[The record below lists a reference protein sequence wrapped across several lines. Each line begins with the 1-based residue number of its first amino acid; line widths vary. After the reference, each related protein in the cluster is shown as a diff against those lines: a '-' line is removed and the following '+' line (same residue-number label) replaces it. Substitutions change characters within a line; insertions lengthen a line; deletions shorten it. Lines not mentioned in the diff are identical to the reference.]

1 MTAQHLLFLLGVP
14 FFSVVVSAL
23 ARRFDL
29 NGPLVLVVVGLLV
42 SVAPFIPDYDLEP
55 EFVLMILLPPLLYQA
70 AVETS
75 VPSLRDNWS
84 AVLILSVGMALVTT
98 LLTGFAMHWLIPG
111 MPLDQRRGLPPGAAP
126 AGPRRGLHGAAL
138 GGAAV
143 PAETT
148 RAGHPLRP
156 ALVGLQ
162 VAQ

>member
-42 SVAPFIPDYDLEP
+42 SV
-55 EFVLMILLPPLLYQA
+55 
-70 AVETS
+70 
-75 VPSLRDNWS
+75 PSLRDNWS

-111 MPLDQRRGLPPGAAP
+111 MPLPVAFVLGAVLGHLRAARMINDEVYRRVLHQLDLEEAYME
-126 AGPRRGLHGAAL
+126 RR
-138 GGAAV
+138 
-143 PAETT
+143 
-148 RAGHPLRP
+148 
-156 ALVGLQ
+156 
-162 VAQ
+162 